1 LTSAQAPDATGAG
14 EAVGLS
20 WGSGTGKPTAL
31 LLLRHGRTELS
42 AERRF
47 AGRGDIPLTGEGAK
61 EARQVA
67 ARLAGSG
74 VQMIVSSPLQ
84 RARKTAE
91 AVAESTGAPI
101 VVDENLAEGDF
112 GAWEGLTF
120 AEAGAKWPDEMAAW
134 MASPDAAPPGGE
146 SFATVALRVLAA
158 IDRVI
163 ETHRHEK
170 VVVVS
175 HVTPIKTVVCRA
187 LLAPP
192 EAMFRINLDV
202 ASLSR
207 VDCFDNGTAVV
218 RSLNDTSHLQPGFRE
233 RRPLIRGRKL

>member
-1 LTSAQAPDATGAG
+1 MAN
-14 EAVGLS
+14 
-20 WGSGTGKPTAL
+20 GKPTAIL
-31 LLLRHGRTELS
+31 LVRHGRTELS

-47 AGRGDIPLTGEGAK
+47 AGRGDIPLTGDGVK
-61 EARQVA
+61 EAGQIA
-67 ARLAGSG
+67 ARLGRSG

-91 AVAESTGAPI
+91 AIAETTKAPI
-101 VVDENLAEGDF
+101 VVDDNLVEADF

-120 AEAGAKWPDEMAAW
+120 AEAGAKWPEEMAAW

-146 SFATVALRVLAA
+146 SFASVALRVLAA

-163 ETHRHEK
+163 DVHRHEK

-175 HVTPIKTVVCRA
+175 HVTPIKTVLCRA

-192 EAMFRINLDV
+192 EAMFRINVDV

-218 RSLNDTSHLQPGFRE
+218 RSFNDTSHLQHEQRE